1 MVASKLVRPVISSMR
16 KCHHS
21 GTVAK
26 TGGQGPTSFIHD
38 GYAVSRLPFL
48 VHKKW
53 SFAVKATLF
62 VATGFWAPFAVV
74 EYHLRKA
81 NK

>member
-1 MVASKLVRPVISSMR
+1 MVASKLVRPIISSMR

-21 GTVAK
+21 GAVAK
-26 TGGQGPTSFIHD
+26 TGGQTPHSFIHD
-38 GYAVSRLPFL
+38 GYANARFPFF

-53 SFAVKATLF
+53 SLAAKITIFL
-62 VATGFWAPFAVV
+62 ATGFWAPFAVV